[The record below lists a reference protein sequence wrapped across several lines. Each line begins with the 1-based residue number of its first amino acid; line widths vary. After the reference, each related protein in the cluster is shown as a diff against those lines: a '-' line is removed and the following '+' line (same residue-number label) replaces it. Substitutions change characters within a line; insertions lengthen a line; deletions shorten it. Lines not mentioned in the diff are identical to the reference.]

1 MPRSFPAFRKS
12 SKQRCFPVMQ
22 SGCSGFDG
30 TMSETA
36 HTIEAVHH
44 IGMTVASLETAL
56 RFWEAFLG
64 KPARWTTVL
73 DRPYLSRVVGYP
85 NVAINAAFID
95 LPGGGVIEL
104 LDYQVAGRTAN
115 ADATAN
121 PGNVHLCLKV
131 ADARSTWQRAVDCGA
146 KPISPDGPVAIDG
159 GPNIGAQAAY
169 LRIHDGITLELF
181 QTPRKDRSA

>member
-1 MPRSFPAFRKS
+1 MAEAISA
-12 SKQRCFPVMQ
+12 
-22 SGCSGFDG
+22 
-30 TMSETA
+30 
-36 HTIEAVHH
+36 IEAVHH
-44 IGMTVASLETAL
+44 IGMSVASLQTAL
-56 RFWEAFLG
+56 DFWEGFLG

-85 NVAINAAFID
+85 KIAIKAAFVD

-104 LDYQVAGRTAN
+104 LDYQTVDRAPN
-115 ADATAN
+115 SDATAN

-131 ADARSTWQRAVDCGA
+131 ADARVAWQQAVRCGA
-146 KPISPDGPVAIDG
+146 RPISPDGPVAIDG

-181 QTPRKDRSA
+181 QTPQKDVVS